1 MNMKKKQTQILAIIV
16 AAVILVAALVF
27 HLVRINSDPLVSLS
41 YLNNTVQP
49 ELEKEFSN
57 QLDVKADEL
66 QKSFAAAVNNN
77 NGSYKSVKIE
87 KDQKVTFGS
96 DSEFV
101 FVSGNAT
108 ASKANHCILWG
119 SIYDDVLIAGS
130 GDMDL
135 YGSFGN
141 DKLYGGSGKNDFEW
155 SRNMGDDIVYNYTRG
170 QDRIKL
176 DYGRIDSYT
185 VSGNDV
191 ILKSDL
197 DYIVPVYK
205 KLSKDFISYKSR
217 ENNTMTSLI

>member
-16 AAVILVAALVF
+16 AAIILVAALVF

-108 ASKANHCILWG
+108 ASKDRSICDVTDGKTLDKGDTLAANHLFIALADG
-119 SIYDDVLIAGS
+119 ASIKSTSETVF
-130 GDMDL
+130 M
-135 YGSFGN
+135 
-141 DKLYGGSGKNDFEW
+141 
-155 SRNMGDDIVYNYTRG
+155 VRG
-170 QDRIKL
+170 VC
-176 DYGRIDSYT
+176 T
-185 VSGNDV
+185 VS
-191 ILKSDL
+191 
-197 DYIVPVYK
+197 
-205 KLSKDFISYKSR
+205 
-217 ENNTMTSLI
+217 

>member
-41 YLNNTVQP
+41 YLN
-49 ELEKEFSN
+49 K
-57 QLDVKADEL
+57 DVKADEL

-108 ASKANHCILWG
+108 ASKDRSICDVTDGKTLDKGDTLAANHLFIALADG
-119 SIYDDVLIAGS
+119 ASIKSSSETVF
-130 GDMDL
+130 M
-135 YGSFGN
+135 
-141 DKLYGGSGKNDFEW
+141 
-155 SRNMGDDIVYNYTRG
+155 VRG
-170 QDRIKL
+170 VC
-176 DYGRIDSYT
+176 T
-185 VSGNDV
+185 VS
-191 ILKSDL
+191 
-197 DYIVPVYK
+197 
-205 KLSKDFISYKSR
+205 
-217 ENNTMTSLI
+217 